1 MTEAGTE
8 IELSREVLEQFAQMA
23 SALDEFDTEGMDGI
37 MKDIFAVNTVADYNR
52 IFEGDRELP
61 EDKIIQVDRVRYARS
76 EFAAGLPFYLVI
88 DGVDVQSGEVGQWVT
103 GATTIVAMLTRAAFA
118 GHLPCVGFARKS
130 KKPTKNGYTP
140 VNWHMREIKGGGQQ
154 VLTAER
160 VKK

>member
-8 IELSREVLEQFAQMA
+8 IELSREVLEQFALMLTG
-23 SALDEFDTEGMDGI
+23 LDEFDAEGMDGI
-37 MKDIFAVNTVADYNR
+37 MKDIFAATTVEDYNR

-61 EDKIIQVDRVRYARS
+61 EDKMLQIDRVRYARS
-76 EFAAGLPFYLVI
+76 EFAAGLPFYAVL

-103 GATTIVAMLTRAAFA
+103 GATTIVGMLVRAAFA
-118 GHLPCVGFARKS
+118 NQLPVVGFARKS
-130 KKPTKNGYTP
+130 AKPTKSGYTP
-140 VNWHMREIKGGGQQ
+140 INWHMREIKGGGQQ